1 MLSITHLQ
9 TSVETLLI
17 ESAID
22 LPRAARRRLVF
33 FVIGVLLAG
42 TIVLRRVAT
51 THAHI
56 ACCTTQAAS
65 HERRLRRTL
74 NDPLVGAVPMYGRL
88 VRRVLRHL
96 KPGQRVW
103 VVLDESGHSD
113 VVRVLLAALWYRG
126 RAVPL
131 AWVLWQAQQPHEQ
144 SYWTD
149 CQSLLSQVADI
160 LPSGLCVTVL
170 ADRAFGCPAFTDL
183 VTAQGWD
190 HLVRVQGQTRM
201 RHSDGSEH
209 PLRDLLSQA
218 GTRWCG
224 SGQVGNTQ
232 GWRALS
238 VVAYWRSPCREPLL
252 LVSSLPPQ
260 WDLVRQYRLRS
271 AIEAL
276 FRDWKS
282 SGWQWEA
289 SQVRQVE
296 HQAVL
301 VVVLAL
307 TTTLTL
313 CLGEEAAQAILAQA
327 PQSGHRRPWAAR
339 DSLFR
344 LGRER
349 LWQRLWQDDTGPIS
363 WELRHADA
371 PNWSTECWQ
380 AASSDV
386 APVLMTGRVGMRERL
401 RLLAA

>member
-9 TSVETLLI
+9 TSVETLLC
-17 ESAID
+17 ESTVD

-56 ACCTTQAAS
+56 ALGATQAAS

-96 KPGQRVW
+96 KPDQRVW

-126 RAVPL
+126 RCVPL
-131 AWVLWQAQQPHEQ
+131 AWVLWPAQQPHEQ

-149 CQSLLSQVADI
+149 CESLLTQVADI
-160 LPSGLCVTVL
+160 LPAGLQITVL

-183 VTAQGWD
+183 VEAQGWD
-190 HLVRVQGQTRM
+190 HLVRVQGQTRL
-201 RHSDGSEH
+201 RQSDGTEH

-224 SGQVGNTQ
+224 AGEVFKKH
-232 GWRALS
+232 GWRSLS

-252 LVSSLPPQ
+252 LVSSLSPQ

-271 AIEAL
+271 AVEAL

-289 SQVRQVE
+289 SQVREVE

-301 VVVLAL
+301 VLILAL
-307 TTTLTL
+307 ATLLTL
-313 CLGEEAAQAILAQA
+313 CLGEEAAQTILAQA
-327 PQSGHRRPWAAR
+327 AQSGHRRPWAAR

-344 LGRER
+344 LGRDR
-349 LWQRLWQDDTGPIS
+349 LWQRLWQGETGPIT

-371 PNWSTECWQ
+371 PNWSIECWQ
-380 AASSDV
+380 AARSDV
-386 APVLMTGRVGMRERL
+386 RPVLMTGRVGMRERL

>member
-1 MLSITHLQ
+1 MLSIAHLQ

-17 ESAID
+17 ESTVE
-22 LPRAARRRLVF
+22 LPHAARRRLVF
-33 FVIGVLLAG
+33 FIIGVLLAG
-42 TIVLRRVAT
+42 TIVLRRVAS

-56 ACCTTQAAS
+56 ALGSAQAAS

-74 NDPLVGAVPMYGRL
+74 NDPLVGAVPMYGRV
-88 VRRVLRHL
+88 VRRVLRQL
-96 KPGQRVW
+96 KGGQRIW
-103 VVLDESGHSD
+103 VVFDESGHSD

-131 AWVLWQAQQPHEQ
+131 AWVLWQAQQGHDQ

-149 CQSLLSQVADI
+149 CDSLLGQLADI
-160 LPSGLCVTVL
+160 LPEGLQITVL

-190 HLVRVQGQTRM
+190 HLVRVQGQTRL
-201 RHSDGSEH
+201 RQSDGSEH
-209 PLRDLLSQA
+209 PLRDLLPQA

-224 SGQVGNTQ
+224 SGQVFKKQ

-252 LVSSLPPQ
+252 LVSSLSPQ

-289 SQVRQVE
+289 SQVREVE

-307 TTTLTL
+307 TTLLTLT
-313 CLGEEAAQAILAQA
+313 LGEEAAQAILAQEK
-327 PQSGHRRPWAAR
+327 QQGHRRPWAAR

-344 LGRER
+344 LGRDR
-349 LWQRLWQDDTGPIS
+349 LWQRLWQGDTGPIN

-371 PNWSTECWQ
+371 PNWSMECWQ
-380 AASSDV
+380 AARSDV
-386 APVLMTGRVGMRERL
+386 APVQMTGRVGKRERL